1 MATMATIPIRVNPE
15 DLSQVP
21 KGKERIPE
29 PGVLVIFGAS
39 GDLTKRKLLPALY
52 HLRQNNLLPRE
63 FAIVGVAR
71 RPLGDDFAEDMRQ
84 GIIEFGGADP
94 EDAKLDEF
102 VSHISYF
109 PLHFDDP
116 GHYADLKTELDRIDK
131 ERGIGG
137 NRLFYLATAPEYFA
151 DIIDNLGAQGMAQPE
166 KGLVAVVIEKP
177 FGHDLESAREL
188 NHRVNAVFS
197 ERQVFRIDHYL
208 GKETVQNL
216 LVFRFAN
223 GIFEPVWNRNY
234 ISHVQITV
242 SETLGV
248 EGRGPFYEKAG
259 ALRDVVQNH
268 MMELLALVALEPPS
282 SFEAESVRREKLKV
296 WQAIPPIPI
305 LNTVRGQY
313 GPGIVSGQHVIG
325 YRDEERVNPESGTE
339 TYAALRLEIENWRW
353 AGVPFYLR
361 AGKRMK
367 KRATEIGILFKQPP
381 LLIFNRM
388 QGSGPCSDIQ
398 PNLLTIRIQPDEG
411 IALRFG
417 AKVPTTPEMNVCP
430 VNMDF
435 DYESAFGKSSAN
447 GYERLL
453 LDAMLGDQT
462 LFSHRDG
469 VETTWA
475 LYTPILQAWAAK
487 KPQVFPNYFA
497 GSWGPE
503 CADHLLERDGR
514 VWRNDLGRKT

>member
-1 MATMATIPIRVNPE
+1 MSVRPE

-21 KGKERIPE
+21 KGNERIPDA
-29 PGVLVIFGAS
+29 GILVIFGAS
-39 GDLTKRKLLPALY
+39 GDLTKRKLLPALF
-52 HLRQNNLLPRE
+52 HLRQNDLLPKE

-71 RPLGDDFAEDMRQ
+71 RPLGDEFAADMRA
-84 GIIEFGGADP
+84 GIVEFGSVEASDP
-94 EDAKLDEF
+94 KLDEF
-102 VSHISYF
+102 VKHIGYF
-109 PLHFDDP
+109 ALNFDDP
-116 GHYADLKTELDRIDK
+116 ASYAGLKAELDRIDK

-137 NRLFYLATAPEYFA
+137 KRIFYLATAPEFFA
-151 DIIDNLGAQGMAQPE
+151 GIIENLGAQGMAQPE
-166 KGLVAVVIEKP
+166 HGQASVVIEKP

-188 NHRVNAVFS
+188 NEQVNAVFQES
-197 ERQVFRIDHYL
+197 QVFRIDHYL
-208 GKETVQNL
+208 GKETVQNI

-223 GIFEPVWNRNY
+223 GMFEPVWNRNY
-234 ISHVQITV
+234 IDHVQITA

-268 MMELLALVALEPPS
+268 MMELLSFVAMEPPS
-282 SFEAESVRREKLKV
+282 SFDAEAVRREKVKA
-296 WQAIPPIPI
+296 WRAIPSIPI
-305 LNTVRGQY
+305 LNAVRGQY
-313 GPGIVSGQHVIG
+313 GPGLIDGQRVAG
-325 YRDEERVNPESGTE
+325 YRDEERVNPESGVE

-367 KRATEIGILFKQPP
+367 KRATEISIQFKQPP

-388 QGSGPCSDIQ
+388 ASAGPCQEIQ

-417 AKVPTTPEMNVCP
+417 AKVPTTPNMDVCP

-435 DYESAFGKSSAN
+435 DYAAAFGKSSAN

-469 VETTWA
+469 VEITWA
-475 LYTPILQAWAAK
+475 LYTPILQAWATK
-487 KPQVFPNYFA
+487 NPEVFPNYFA

-503 CADHLLERDGR
+503 CSDHLLERDGR
-514 VWRNDLGRKT
+514 LWRNDLGRKA